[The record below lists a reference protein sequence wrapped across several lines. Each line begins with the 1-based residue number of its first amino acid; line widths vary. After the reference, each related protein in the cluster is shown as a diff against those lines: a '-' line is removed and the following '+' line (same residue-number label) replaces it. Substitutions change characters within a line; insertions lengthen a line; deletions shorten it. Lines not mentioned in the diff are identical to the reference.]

1 MDGSNAKAISNT
13 LLSPG
18 EAAAI
23 YGVTQVTLRRWA
35 ACGGLKGH
43 IKTIGGQLRYPRP
56 VLDDAARSGI
66 IYARVSSAKQKPDL
80 QRQVDYLRARFPG
93 YEVVTDIAS
102 GVHFRRKG
110 LFTVLDRCDSGA
122 VSEVVV
128 AHRDRL
134 ARIAFPLVE
143 HLINRAGSVLTVVE
157 DLSCDGCAAELQDD
171 LMAILTHFTAKHN
184 GRRSYRDK
192 KDQGPP
198 ERGPEGAPEAVRG
211 RAQVP
216 VERGQGIRGRA
227 GGSVSR

>member
-1 MDGSNAKAISNT
+1 MSISNVGSNNS
-13 LLSPG
+13 LLSPS
-18 EAAAI
+18 EAAVV
-23 YGVTQVTLRRWA
+23 YGVSPVTLRRWA
-35 ACGGLKGH
+35 DSGYIQGFVKTAGGH
-43 IKTIGGQLRYPRP
+43 FRYPRP
-56 VLDDAARSGI
+56 VARGAVRSGI

-80 QRQVDYLRARFPG
+80 QRQVDFLRARFPT

-110 LFTVLDRCDSGA
+110 LFAVLDRCDAGA

-134 ARIAFPLVE
+134 ARIAFPLLE

-184 GRRSYRDK
+184 GRRSYRHKEDTS
-192 KDQGPP
+192 PP
-198 ERGPEGAPEAVRG
+198 RRGPEGAPTEVR
-211 RAQVP
+211 RDA
-216 VERGQGIRGRA
+216 
-227 GGSVSR
+227 